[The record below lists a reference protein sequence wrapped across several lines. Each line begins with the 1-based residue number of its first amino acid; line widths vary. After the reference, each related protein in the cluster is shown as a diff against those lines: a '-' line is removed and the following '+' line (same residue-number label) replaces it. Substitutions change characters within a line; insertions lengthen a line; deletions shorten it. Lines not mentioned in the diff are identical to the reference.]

1 MLLYNVLLIHFTHG
15 IALNAIDKLQ
25 DSWDLIRCHFLLKL
39 CAQVLEFQGFRLV
52 RVSPRPFIMDEK

>member
-39 CAQVLEFQGFRLV
+39 CAQALEFQWLRLV
-52 RVSPRPFIMDEK
+52 NVSPSSSIIDKK